1 MTKTAKNTGLT
12 KKQALVQYAA
22 QIGDNGLI
30 IGHRM
35 SEWCFKAPSLEM
47 EMALMNSALD
57 LIGQARELYTYAGA
71 AGGEG
76 KTEDDFAY
84 LRDEEDFRNLLLAEM
99 PNGDWGDTIV
109 RLFFMS
115 AYNNL
120 FYTALAKSTDKELA
134 AIGEKSLKEVTYH
147 LRFSSEWLI
156 RLGDGTEES
165 HNRVQKSI
173 DNLWAFTG
181 ELFTLNEV
189 ENILLDDGISVDVT
203 SLRPAWDKIVSDVL
217 TQATLVKPQNDW
229 AQLGGKS
236 EGRHTE
242 YMGYI
247 IAEMQY
253 MQRRYPGCEW

>member
-1 MTKTAKNTGLT
+1 MTELNKVN
-12 KKQALVQYAA
+12 ALVQYAA

-35 SEWCFKAPSLEM
+35 SEWCFRAPSIEM
-47 EMALMNSALD
+47 EMALMNCALD
-57 LIGQARELYTYAGA
+57 LIGQARELYSYAGK

-76 KTEDDFAY
+76 KKEDDFAY
-84 LRDEEDFRNLLLAEM
+84 LRDEQDFRNLLLAEV

-115 AYNNL
+115 AYNKL
-120 FYTALAKSTDKELA
+120 FFTELAKSTDAELA
-134 AIGEKSLKEVTYH
+134 AIGAKSLKEVTYH

-165 HNRVQKSI
+165 HRRAQKSV
-173 DNLWAFTG
+173 DDLWAYTG
-181 ELFTLNEV
+181 ELFTMTDA
-189 ENILLDDGISVDVT
+189 ENLLLEDGISVNVT
-203 SLRPAWDKIVSDVL
+203 TIKAGWDELVSQILD
-217 TQATLVKPQNDW
+217 QATLSVPTNNW
-229 AQLGGKS
+229 AQSGSKS

-242 YMGYI
+242 HFGYI
-247 IAEMQY
+247 ITDMQY

>member
-1 MTKTAKNTGLT
+1 MTELT
-12 KKQALVQYAA
+12 QQQAISRYAA

-35 SEWCFKAPSLEM
+35 SEWCFKAPTIEM
-47 EMALMNSALD
+47 EMALMNCALD
-57 LIGQARELYTYAGA
+57 LIGQARELYTYAGV

-76 KTEDDFAY
+76 KKEDDFAY
-84 LRDEEDFRNLLLAEM
+84 LRDEQDFRNNLLAEV

-115 AYNNL
+115 AFNNL
-120 FYTALAKSTDKELA
+120 FYKALSQSKDTQLA
-134 AIGEKSLKEVTYH
+134 AIGEKSLKEVIYH

-165 HNRVQKSI
+165 HARAQKSI
-173 DNLWAFTG
+173 DSLWMYVG
-181 ELFTLNEV
+181 ELFTMSDV
-189 ENILLDDGISVDVT
+189 EKQLLADGISVDVEA
-203 SLRPAWDKIVSDVL
+203 LREEWEHTVNRVL
-217 TQATLVKPQNDW
+217 RQATLHRPQDDW
-229 AQLGGKS
+229 AMLGGKA

-242 YMGYI
+242 HFGYI
-247 IAEMQY
+247 ITDMQY

>member
-1 MTKTAKNTGLT
+1 MASLSKNE
-12 KKQALVQYAA
+12 ALVAYAA

-35 SEWCFKAPSLEM
+35 SEWCFRAPSIEM
-47 EMALMNSALD
+47 EMALMNCALD
-57 LIGQARELYTYAGA
+57 LIGQARELYSYAAVTQGD
-71 AGGEG
+71 G

-84 LRDEEDFRNLLLAEM
+84 LRDEQDFRNVLLTEV

-115 AYNNL
+115 AYNKL
-120 FYTALAKSTDKELA
+120 FYTALSASKDAELA
-134 AIGEKSLKEVTYH
+134 AVGAKSLKEVTYH

-165 HNRVQKSI
+165 HKRAQNSI
-173 DNLWAFTG
+173 DSLWSFTG
-181 ELFTLNEV
+181 ELFTMSAAEDA
-189 ENILLDDGISVDVT
+189 LLADGISVDVAT
-203 SLRPAWDKIVSDVL
+203 LKAPWDQIVSDVL
-217 TQATLVKPQNDW
+217 DQATLTVPTNNW
-229 AQLGGKS
+229 AQLGSKS

-242 YMGYI
+242 HLGYI
-247 IAEMQY
+247 ITDMQY

>member
-1 MTKTAKNTGLT
+1 MGKLSRKD
-12 KKQALVQYAA
+12 ALVQYAA

-35 SEWCFKAPSLEM
+35 SEWCFRAPAIEM
-47 EMALMNSALD
+47 EMALMNCALD
-57 LIGQARELYTYAGA
+57 LIGQARELYTYAA
-71 AGGEG
+71 TVQGEG

-84 LRDEEDFRNLLLAEM
+84 LRDEPDFRNALLTEV

-120 FYTALAKSTDKELA
+120 FYAALAKSTDTELA
-134 AIGEKSLKEVTYH
+134 AIGVKSLKEVTYH

-156 RLGDGTEES
+156 RLGDGTIQS
-165 HNRVQKSI
+165 HGRVQKSV

-181 ELFTLNEV
+181 ELFTMSAAEKT
-189 ENILLDDGISVDVT
+189 LLEDGVSVDVT
-203 SLRPAWDKIVSDVL
+203 ALKPAWDQTVAQVL
-217 TQATLVKPQNDW
+217 EQATLSRPKNDW
-229 AQLGGKS
+229 AQLGSKA

-242 YMGYI
+242 DFGYI
-247 IAEMQY
+247 IADMQF
-253 MQRRYPGCEW
+253 MQRRYPGCAW